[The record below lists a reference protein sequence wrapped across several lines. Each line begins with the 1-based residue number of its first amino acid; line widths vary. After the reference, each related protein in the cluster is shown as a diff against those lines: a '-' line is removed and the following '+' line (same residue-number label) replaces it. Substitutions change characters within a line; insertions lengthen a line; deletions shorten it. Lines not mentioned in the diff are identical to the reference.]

1 MPKIAI
7 IIGSTRPTRFADKPA
22 AWLQGIV
29 AQRTDAEYEFLDLRD
44 YPMPFFDEVASNAWA
59 PTQNEVA
66 RRWQQKIGAF
76 DGYIFLT
83 PEYNHAP
90 SAVLKNAL
98 DQAYVE
104 WVRKPA
110 AFVGYGSVG
119 AARAIEQLRL
129 IAVELQMAP
138 TRTGVHIQG
147 ADFLGAWQ
155 QGAAL
160 EDMTHLQPGVQ
171 AMLDELTWWANALS
185 AARAGAQTA
194 EEPTD
199 EAAAPTA

>member
-7 IIGSTRPTRFADKPA
+7 IISSTRATRFADKPA
-22 AWLQGIV
+22 KWLKDIV
-29 AQRTDAEYEFLDLRD
+29 SQRQDAEYELLDLRD

-66 RRWQQKIGAF
+66 LRWQKKVAEF

-83 PEYNHAP
+83 AEYNHGP
-90 SAVLKNAL
+90 TAVLKNAL
-98 DQAYVE
+98 DYSYPE
-104 WVRKPA
+104 WNKKPA

-119 AARAIEQLRL
+119 AARAIEQLRQ

-138 TRTGVHIQG
+138 IRTGVHIQG
-147 ADFLGAWQ
+147 ADFMGAWQ

-160 EDMTHLQPGVQ
+160 EDMAHLQPGVQ
-171 AMLDELTWWANALS
+171 AMLDELSWWTNALKT
-185 AARAGAQTA
+185 AR
-194 EEPTD
+194 
-199 EAAAPTA
+199 EA